1 MDESDR
7 PLILARGVHRRGTE
21 QAPEVSYTRPMPL
34 YVYEI
39 VEEDGSAGERFEVF
53 QKMSDESLVVHPE
66 SGKPVKRVVTSAN
79 IAGTWSDSVT
89 KQKLSNKNLD
99 RLGFTKYERAG
110 DGHYEKKAGEGPNAI
125 SAD

>member
-1 MDESDR
+1 MDACGRHPTPARVVSRLDTES
-7 PLILARGVHRRGTE
+7 GYNT
-21 QAPEVSYTRPMPL
+21 PMPL

-39 VEEDGSAGERFEVF
+39 IEEDGSAGPRFEVF
-53 QKMSDESLVVHPE
+53 QKMSDEPLEHHPE
-66 SGKPVKRVVTSAN
+66 NGKPVKRVVTSAN
-79 IAGTWSDSVT
+79 IAGNWSDAVT